1 MIPLKTLGRWLRP
14 GLLLSLLVML
24 TGCDAVAILSPKG
37 QIGQDEKTLL
47 ITATVLMLLVVIPV
61 IIMTLT
67 FAWKYR
73 ASNTKARYEPKWS
86 HSTAIEVVVWSI
98 PCMIVLVL
106 AVLATQRRLAPAL
119 VLLVLVWVLVTSLV
133 SHEPPARTQVL
144 SRPFHLRS

>member
-1 MIPLKTLGRWLRP
+1 MAGAGRTGNGIPSQLDRPMIPLKTLGRWLRP

-73 ASNTKARYEPKWS
+73 ASNTKAAMSRSGP
-86 HSTAIEVVVWSI
+86 T
-98 PCMIVLVL
+98 
-106 AVLATQRRLAPAL
+106 RRRSRWWCGRSPA
-119 VLLVLVWVLVTSLV
+119 
-133 SHEPPARTQVL
+133 
-144 SRPFHLRS
+144 

>member
-1 MIPLKTLGRWLRP
+1 MRP

-86 HSTAIEVVVWSI
+86 HLDGDRGGGVVD
-98 PCMIVLVL
+98 PLHDRAGAGGPDL
-106 AVLATQRRLAPAL
+106 AFV
-119 VLLVLVWVLVTSLV
+119 
-133 SHEPPARTQVL
+133 ARA
-144 SRPFHLRS
+144 

>member
-61 IIMTLT
+61 IIAPPTPRPAT
-67 FAWKYR
+67 SRSGPTRRRSRWWCGRSR
-73 ASNTKARYEPKWS
+73 A
-86 HSTAIEVVVWSI
+86 
-98 PCMIVLVL
+98 
-106 AVLATQRRLAPAL
+106 
-119 VLLVLVWVLVTSLV
+119 
-133 SHEPPARTQVL
+133 
-144 SRPFHLRS
+144 